1 MVHNGAM
8 ADAIPSRP
16 APPPLDDSCAL
27 FLDVDGTLVDFD
39 TDPDAVRLRPQLRG
53 AIGTISDRLVWTPAP
68 SHNITRARSDSGRR
82 LASSAV
88 SLRYLKSFLV

>member
-53 AIGTISDRLVWTPAP
+53 AIGTISDRLGGAVALVGAPALED
-68 SHNITRARSDSGRR
+68 HDGLARACRAQH
-82 LASSAV
+82 LE
-88 SLRYLKSFLV
+88 